1 MLFGSRAPTPTPPL
15 PASFPPAPLL
25 HSHAHAHRGF
35 LFEVLGKWHR
45 RGHRWQGKEGGVG
58 QEGPTAL
65 RGPGAGPAG
74 PEWDFRGFFGSFS
87 FSGAKSAN
95 LAL

>member
-1 MLFGSRAPTPTPPL
+1 MRFSSRPPTPTPPL

-25 HSHAHAHRGF
+25 HSHAHAHQGF

-45 RGHRWQGKEGGVG
+45 RGHRWQGKEGGAG

-65 RGPGAGPAG
+65 RDAGAWAG
-74 PEWDFRGFFGSFS
+74 PEGDFRCFLGP
-87 FSGAKSAN
+87 FSGSKSAN
-95 LAL
+95 LTL